1 MDLETYQ
8 QKFIVYWFS
17 NYCDLKKEKLLA
29 ILRLQKTKSIGD
41 ILAKKLI
48 ATVGNAA
55 EIFSEKKNTLHK
67 INGIGSYA
75 IQNLLNDSYQHLAE
89 KELQYILIYYN
100 LRND

>member
-1 MDLETYQ
+1 M
-8 QKFIVYWFS
+8 
-17 NYCDLKKEKLLA
+17 KEEEILA
-29 ILRLQKTKSIGD
+29 LLRLQKTKSIGD

-55 EIFSEKKNTLHK
+55 DIFSEKKNTLHK

-89 KELQYILIYYN
+89 KELQYINNNNINHALTAIYYG
-100 LRND
+100 LSYYSCHFR